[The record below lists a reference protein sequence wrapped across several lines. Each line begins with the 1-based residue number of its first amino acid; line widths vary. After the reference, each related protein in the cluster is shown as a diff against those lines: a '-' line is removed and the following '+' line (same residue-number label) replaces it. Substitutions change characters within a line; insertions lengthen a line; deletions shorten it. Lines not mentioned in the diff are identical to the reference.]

1 MIVSFPRTH
10 GGKHFIIFDGL
21 PFMKRDTLVTSESQL
36 GGTKFHR
43 IYVQIEVDIG
53 ACYLNLVAR

>member
-21 PFMKRDTLVTSESQL
+21 PFMKRDTVI
-36 GGTKFHR
+36 GYKR
-43 IYVQIEVDIG
+43 IAIG
-53 ACYLNLVAR
+53 RNEISSNLRTN

>member
-1 MIVSFPRTH
+1 MIVSFPRIH

-21 PFMKRDTLVTSESQL
+21 PFMKRDTVIGYKQL